1 MLRAY
6 DNRVRETSR
15 SPFVY
20 KEWKEIKDDVRV
32 VLDIKDGVKS
42 GDEIIEF
49 RDPTFY
55 NQSNLFRADGF
66 GGKVEVIA
74 VPFIPGRHRCSHVT
88 QAISIVECL
97 ESLHQDGFVHG
108 DIRACNMVFG
118 DKSKLI
124 DYDFGGKYA
133 GVDAVTY
140 PPGYKQDLR
149 DGSRNGRERSKIS
162 KDDEVNALGYVLGV
176 LHKAKGQRNYTFYD
190 IKEATSLADMKL
202 HLNDLKTQ
210 GVAIDLAKGFQT
222 FLEAATKKEDAI
234 DKTDDGA
241 ACTPDKTIVVRE
253 KRSLE
258 SSEASV
264 NDGQCLFTSSKSP
277 MLMRTSAG
285 VLLFAKIHGPV
296 VI

>member
-6 DNRVRETSR
+6 DNRVRQTSR

-124 DYDFGGKYA
+124 DYDFGGKDT
-133 GVDAVTY
+133 GEDAVTY
-140 PPGYKQDLR
+140 PPGYKQYLP
-149 DGSRNGRERSKIS
+149 DGRRNGKAWGKIS
-162 KDDEVNALGYVLGV
+162 RGDDVMALGYVLGY
-176 LHKAKGQRNYTFYD
+176 LHKAKGGPDPTFYS
-190 IKEATSLADMKL
+190 IQRATSLAEMKL

-210 GVAIDLAKGFQT
+210 GVAIDLDQGFQT
-222 FLEAATKKEDAI
+222 FLQ
-234 DKTDDGA
+234 
-241 ACTPDKTIVVRE
+241 PR
-253 KRSLE
+253 L
-258 SSEASV
+258 
-264 NDGQCLFTSSKSP
+264 
-277 MLMRTSAG
+277 
-285 VLLFAKIHGPV
+285 
-296 VI
+296 